1 MKKRLL
7 VLAMTLGLSM
17 AVLTGCGTPTVE
29 DLVDGMY
36 ETEADS
42 LAMEMNMAIGGEAST
57 EGISMTLDLGMDM
70 NLEAMGLSEDAEE
83 GLGHA
88 NIAMDVDLEME
99 MAGYSDGMTESF
111 ESEMYTVKDG
121 DTYVYDPELDVWYI
135 NEDSDG
141 DDITGSV
148 DEVNEVVKELWYAA
162 EMAEETEEV
171 DGEEC
176 YVLSMTVAG
185 EDMANVWEAA
195 GGAVDMDDFIDEDA
209 VDMDAL
215 FEELSL
221 DFVAYF
227 STDTKEIVRMEATLG
242 EVDFDALLE
251 AAGVD
256 MSELAGADMDLEIST
271 FDFSMVV
278 SGYNNTEV
286 EMDEDIADE
295 AISYDEYEAMSA
307 STGVPEIEVEPV
319 EPEVDPVVPEVEP
332 STGGA
337 YGDTIDLYNVA
348 YDYLATVYCPD
359 GYYIDESYSDSN
371 TSTPQYVNIIADDY
385 SVDVRVGAYVTD
397 EMMFYLNDG
406 TVPAGYDD
414 YSVTYEE
421 MDPVAGG
428 QDCYFAVE
436 SYDGYSYYYVIIPYP
451 DPRDTSYSDFLNLYF
466 YTDPSNMSMDE
477 IQQVAYDIF
486 GY

>member
-42 LAMEMNMAIGGEAST
+42 FTMEMNMAFGGEASG
-57 EGISMTLDLGMDM
+57 EGLSVGIDMTMDM
-70 NLEAMGLSEDAEE
+70 TAEAMGLSEEAEE
-83 GLGHA
+83 GLAHA
-88 NIAMDVDLEME
+88 NLTMDMGVDMSME
-99 MAGYSDGMTESF
+99 GYSDSMNESF
-111 ESEMYTVKDG
+111 ESEMYSVEDG
-121 DTYVYDPELDVWYI
+121 DTYVYDPELDVWYV
-135 NEDSDG
+135 NED
-141 DDITGSV
+141 DDDDDVTGSL

-185 EDMANVWEAA
+185 QDMANVWEAA
-195 GGAVDMDDFIDEDA
+195 GGAVDMEDLVDTDA
-209 VDMDAL
+209 VDVDAI
-215 FEELSL
+215 FEELSM

-242 EVDFDALLE
+242 EVDFDAVLD

-256 MSELAGADMDLEIST
+256 MSELAGADMSLEIST
-271 FDFSMVV
+271 LDFSMVV
-278 SGYNNTEV
+278 NNYNNTEV

-295 AISYDEYEAMSA
+295 AISYDEYEEMSA
-307 STGVPEIEVEPV
+307 STGSSEIEIEPVDPEVEP
-319 EPEVDPVVPEVEP
+319 DVPEVEP

-337 YGDTIDLYNVA
+337 YGDTIDLYDVA

-359 GYYIDESYSDSN
+359 GYYIDEAYSDSN

-397 EMMFYLNDG
+397 DMMYYLNDG
-406 TVPAGYDD
+406 TMPEGYDD
-414 YSVTYEE
+414 YSVTYEA

-436 SYDGYSYYYVIIPYP
+436 SYGGYDYYYVIIPYA
-451 DPRDTSYSDFLNLYF
+451 DPRDPSYSDFLNLYF
-466 YTDPSNMSMDE
+466 YTDPSSMSMDE